1 MERIYT
7 FIFIHMTLS
16 AFPLLNVKSVQLN
29 QTQGCQS
36 PNAVF
41 LYQKKSVQRKE
52 LVNAYHKIKTS
63 V

>member
-1 MERIYT
+1 
-7 FIFIHMTLS
+7 MTLS